1 MSGLPL
7 RILQIFLKFVSLP
20 IDMKNV
26 LTSLAAMLLVIW
38 YSLSVIG
45 FDVHTCSSSG
55 ESYVTTVIGGTT
67 CEDIHPE
74 PHKKA
79 CSCCRHCHASCHDVR
94 AEETGKTDGAAM
106 STRPC
111 CSDDWQMI
119 VLTGC
124 KAQEKQEHFH
134 ECHCGCCPCI
144 SDMYAV
150 HTCPVM
156 DVYGPLTF
164 YNPDSGSLA
173 LLDVQRSYNIWRI

>member
-1 MSGLPL
+1 
-7 RILQIFLKFVSLP
+7 
-20 IDMKNV
+20 MKNV
-26 LTSLAAMLLVIW
+26 ITSLTAMLLVIW

-45 FDVHTCSSSG
+45 FDVHTCSGSG
-55 ESYVTTVIGGTT
+55 ETYVVTVLGGTT

-74 PHKKA
+74 HRKEA
-79 CSCCRHCHASCHDVR
+79 CSCCYHRYVSHQTIEVDEVETTAGIENISG
-94 AEETGKTDGAAM
+94 AEVA
-106 STRPC
+106 TRPC

-124 KAQEKQEHFH
+124 KAQEKQEHFD

-144 SDMYAV
+144 SNMYAV

-156 DVYGPLTF
+156 EVYGPLTF